1 MVKLFFLIL
10 AIMHVLSKPFETNKK
25 RKHFEMTL
33 NAEICQQLTGE
44 LPQLSRVKTTLIA
57 EEKSDTD
64 PSVTKI
70 SLLLWRVK
78 AIRFQY
84 HGDKNETFCSVN
96 PVIVRL
102 AHFSAVQMEAETH
115 SITVLLLSASF
126 VLQKMWNCLSHI
138 IQLKPPNKDNLILIH
153 EQRALYVTWQL
164 SVHPV
169 LRSLI
174 QRDIYKNR
182 K

>member
-1 MVKLFFLIL
+1 MPLRTFYLN
-10 AIMHVLSKPFETNKK
+10 HFETNKK
-25 RKHFEMTL
+25 RKHFEITL
-33 NAEICQQLTGE
+33 NTEICQQLTGG
-44 LPQLSRVKTTLIA
+44 LPQLSRVKTTLTA

-64 PSVTKI
+64 PSATEI

-102 AHFSAVQMEAETH
+102 AHFSAVQIEAETH
-115 SITVLLLSASF
+115 TTTVLLLSASI
-126 VLQKMWNCLSHI
+126 VQQKIWHFLSYI
-138 IQLKPPNKDNLILIH
+138 LSLKPSNKDNLVFIH
-153 EQRALYVTWQL
+153 ELRACYVTWRL
-164 SVHPV
+164 SVHCF

-174 QRDIYKNR
+174 QPDIYKNR
-182 K
+182 T